1 MMSKHT
7 EFIQLLATNSKHP
20 AKAMRRL
27 VLATTTDNLWL
38 YVLSLLKERDY
49 FAYELRG
56 AVQERYGVGMASV
69 TAYVLLYKLQRD
81 GLVKLS
87 DERREGKR
95 PTRKYYRI
103 TETGQQSLADAKM
116 YLQLLVQTLAIPSA

>member
-1 MMSKHT
+1 MPKHAK
-7 EFIQLLATNSKHP
+7 FIQSIQTNSHHE

-38 YVLSLLKERDY
+38 YVLSLLVERDY

-56 AVQERYGVGMASV
+56 AVKEHYGVEMASV

-81 GLVKLS
+81 GLVDLS
-87 DERREGKR
+87 TERREGKR

-103 TETGQQSLADAKM
+103 TEIGRRSLADAKK
-116 YLQLLVQTLAIPSA
+116 YLQLLIQTLAAPSA